1 MSSELFIGDKWMSVK
16 AVAAYLDVSE
26 KTIRRAVKAHPSITR
41 KKVGRQIRF
50 RKSDID
56 RITHIRTN

>member
-1 MSSELFIGDKWMSVK
+1 MTELFIGDKWMSVK

-41 KKVGRQIRF
+41 KKVGRQI
-50 RKSDID
+50 
-56 RITHIRTN
+56 